1 MDGVIVR
8 ERIAGHP
15 GVAEIMLDRAEAMNA
30 INTAMA
36 LRLAQACAELATD
49 RQVRAVVLYGTG
61 ERAFCVGADLK
72 ERNRMSDADFLR
84 QRPVFRAAFG
94 GLLALPQPVIAAVH
108 GYALGGGCEL
118 ALSCDMIVAD
128 ETAVFGLPETTVGL
142 VPGGGGTQL
151 ALRRLGPGRAAD
163 LVLSGRRVD
172 AGEAA
177 RIGLADR
184 VVPPGTACPEA
195 IELAGRMA
203 AGSPVA
209 GQPFARGPA
218 SAWRRRWRWRTRP
231 GAPPRCPPTGARAS
245 PPSTRSASRNGQG
258 SDMSDMPAR
267 ISLREVGPR
276 DGLQNEDPVPT
287 PAKIALIDRLGH
299 TGVSRIEAVS
309 FVRAD
314 AIPQMADADEVW
326 AGVARVPTV
335 RYSALAPNLRGAR
348 RALDAGFTEVEV
360 VVSASDTHNRKNVN
374 RSTEQSLDEI
384 AVVIDEAHQR
394 GATCQVIVSTAWGCP
409 YEGDVPVDRVLW
421 AAGRAVADGADSV
434 SFGDTTGMATPRRVR
449 DLVGGFR
456 SRFPGTPLNLHFH
469 NTRGTGLANVLAA
482 LELGVDDFDASV
494 GGLGGCPYAPGATG
508 NIATEEL
515 VHMVEDMGVATGVD
529 LDAMIDAAAEA
540 ERIVGRELPSQV
552 LRAGPRTRTIPA

>member
-1 MDGVIVR
+1 
-8 ERIAGHP
+8 
-15 GVAEIMLDRAEAMNA
+15 
-30 INTAMA
+30 
-36 LRLAQACAELATD
+36 
-49 RQVRAVVLYGTG
+49 
-61 ERAFCVGADLK
+61 
-72 ERNRMSDADFLR
+72 
-84 QRPVFRAAFG
+84 
-94 GLLALPQPVIAAVH
+94 
-108 GYALGGGCEL
+108 
-118 ALSCDMIVAD
+118 
-128 ETAVFGLPETTVGL
+128 
-142 VPGGGGTQL
+142 
-151 ALRRLGPGRAAD
+151 
-163 LVLSGRRVD
+163 
-172 AGEAA
+172 
-177 RIGLADR
+177 
-184 VVPPGTACPEA
+184 
-195 IELAGRMA
+195 
-203 AGSPVA
+203 
-209 GQPFARGPA
+209 
-218 SAWRRRWRWRTRP
+218 
-231 GAPPRCPPTGARAS
+231 
-245 PPSTRSASRNGQG
+245 
-258 SDMSDMPAR
+258 MSDMPTR

-384 AVVIDEAHQR
+384 AVVIGEAHQR

-456 SRFPGTPLNLHFH
+456 SRYPDTPLNLHFH

-529 LDAMIDAAAEA
+529 LDAMIDAAAQA